1 MAISNTLNCHMQY
14 DRAPGEFLLSKD
26 VDVVLW
32 QDWRKYAGKP
42 ELRDLGNFVVV
53 NDNLMKEFD
62 EFKASTVE
70 PGEIMLPS
78 CDLLQYW
85 ITKEKKRSLNT
96 VMRFGSPYV
105 PMSADQVDELC
116 DWALQ
121 AQKRL
126 KQGELVFV

>member
-1 MAISNTLNCHMQY
+1 M
-14 DRAPGEFLLSKD
+14 
-26 VDVVLW
+26 
-32 QDWRKYAGKP
+32 
-42 ELRDLGNFVVV
+42 VV
-53 NDNLMKEFD
+53 NDNLMEEFD
-62 EFKASTVE
+62 DFKASTVE

-85 ITKEKKRSLNT
+85 ITKEKNRPLKT

-116 DWALQ
+116 DWALR
-121 AQKRL
+121 AQKRP